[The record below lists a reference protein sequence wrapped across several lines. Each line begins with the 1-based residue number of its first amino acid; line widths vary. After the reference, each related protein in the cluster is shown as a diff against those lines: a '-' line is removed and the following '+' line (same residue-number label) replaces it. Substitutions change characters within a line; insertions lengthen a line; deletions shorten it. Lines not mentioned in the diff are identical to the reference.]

1 MIIKIV
7 NPVYAKAEKKDIPIL
22 KEILSCPATTWKNV
36 YDPKQKR
43 IRKKEI
49 TYPKY
54 FIDKEGFFLL
64 GFVKRVKDYLQK
76 SDIELT
82 IINEVN
88 WLDHRQLKEPKGITL
103 REDQKTI
110 VEQAL
115 IAKYGI
121 IKSPT
126 GSGKTILAA
135 SLITS
140 CQVKTV
146 FLCHTLTLAHQA
158 KSDFKNVGLE
168 ASLYIGTEKNISNLT
183 ISTIQSFSKLN
194 QEELTDWEM
203 VIVDEAHHLSSLDTL
218 YGKTLRMMPSYFKF
232 GLTATVPSD
241 INKEHFMT
249 MEGLLGP
256 VIGELTLQEG
266 IERGILAKPKVKIL
280 QAPENKLV
288 KDLRKYQDVYEMAVV
303 RSYGRN
309 NLIMNYV
316 KQLAE
321 EEKTSLILVNKI
333 AHGQIL
339 ERIGQRLGL
348 KIQFIQGKDDS
359 ATREYLREALQTK
372 QIDCV
377 IATTIWKEG
386 VNIPSLDA
394 VINAAGGKSEIATL
408 QSLGRGLRS
417 TTDKK
422 DVLLVDIFDNNHHYL
437 INHFAERFL
446 VYQEM
451 GFFD

>member
-7 NPVYAKAEKKDIPIL
+7 NPVYAKAEKKDIGIL
-22 KEILSCPATTWKNV
+22 KEILSCPAMTWKNV

-43 IRKKEI
+43 IRKKEV
-49 TYPKY
+49 TYLKY
-54 FIDKEGFFLL
+54 FIDKEGFFLI
-64 GFVKRVKDYLQK
+64 GFLDRVIDYLRK

-88 WLDHRQLKEPKGITL
+88 WIDNVRLIEPKGITL

-110 VEQAL
+110 VEKAL
-115 IAKYGI
+115 LERNGI

-135 SLITS
+135 ALITS
-140 CQVKTV
+140 CKVKTV

-168 ASLYIGTEKNISNLT
+168 ATLYTGSEKNISNLT
-183 ISTIQSFSKLN
+183 ISTIQSFSKLSI
-194 QEELTDWEM
+194 QDLMRWEM
-203 VIVDEAHHLSSLDTL
+203 VIVDEAHHCSSLDTL
-218 YGKTLRMMPSYFKF
+218 YGKTLRMVPSYFKF

-241 INKEHFMT
+241 VNKEHFMT
-249 MEGLLGP
+249 MEGLLGS

-266 IERGILAKPKVKIL
+266 IEKGILAKPKVKIL

-316 KQLAE
+316 KKLAD
-321 EEKTSLILVNKI
+321 EEKTSLILVSKI
-333 AHGQIL
+333 IHGQIL

-359 ATREYLREALQTK
+359 IIRENLREILQTK
-372 QIDCV
+372 EIDCV
-377 IATTIWKEG
+377 IATTIWREG

-394 VINAAGGKSEIATL
+394 IINASGGKSEIATL
-408 QSLGRGLRS
+408 QGIGRGLR
-417 TTDKK
+417 TTGDKK
-422 DVLLVDIFDNNHHYL
+422 EVLLVDIFDNNHYYL
-437 INHFAERFL
+437 LNHFGLRFCL
-446 VYQEM
+446 YQEM
-451 GFFD
+451 EWI